1 VQGLQDYL
9 HGDDLTEYMNNIAQ
23 FGATSST
30 PDGGTQSAS
39 TTASNDQ
46 SKPKTNTTSAT
57 SNPVALVTKPG
68 ASKKSYSSSVY
79 GYTDGGGTQKGAKE
93 ALENADAQTQAD
105 QASSAVNANLATAQQ
120 AANVVSGAA
129 ASGRGSLGSSNPNQ
143 AYIDQLNSIYQQIM
157 DRGPWDKEF
166 QYDLNGDALY
176 KQYADQYARMGQQA
190 MQDTVAEASALTGG
204 YGNSWAATAGSQ
216 AYQDYLGQLNSI
228 VPTLQQQA
236 YDQYLADYDRWNDE
250 TNRLL
255 TLYDLTAAHPSVVSS
270 LKPSYG
276 GSSTVNGADAATSA
290 AMDAIRSGMYH
301 TAYNAS
307 YLQKLLASLTPA
319 EQVTYDKKLMNK
331 LQPK

>member
-1 VQGLQDYL
+1 MAGNLWDIFNPAKMEENAREIDKEENTFKPRVNEFTDIRKKDTSGQAAKANLLSNSQ
-9 HGDDLTEYMNNIAQ
+9 MA
-23 FGATSST
+23 GATGRVNVGEAFQNLKANVESAAALSAYDT
-30 PDGGTQSAS
+30 GLAGGQNLA
-39 TTASNDQ
+39 ANL
-46 SKPKTNTTSAT
+46 TSA
-57 SNPVALVTKPG
+57 LQG
-68 ASKKSYSSSVY
+68 A
-79 GYTDGGGTQKGAKE
+79 
-93 ALENADAQTQAD
+93 
-105 QASSAVNANLATAQQ
+105 
-120 AANVVSGAA
+120 AA
-129 ASGRGSLGSSNPNQ
+129 ASGRGSVGSSNPNQ

-255 TLYDLTAAHPSVVSS
+255 TLYDLTAAHPGVVSA

-276 GSSTVNGADAATSA
+276 GGSSKSA
-290 AMDAIRSGMYH
+290 ADVATDDSDKETSPLDYAEYIATFVPGV
-301 TAYNAS
+301 TKTQKE
-307 YLQKLLASLTPA
+307 LQ
-319 EQVTYDKKLMNK
+319 DGIKKMK
-331 LQPK
+331 KKQ